1 MYNDYSDTARY
12 SGGTENNNSYGEYH
26 YSNGSNSDK
35 HDKKD
40 GGKNKFMK
48 SLALCIVLA
57 LVFGVV
63 AGAAFQVTGY
73 IGSKVTTSEASSDQV
88 ITDSSE
94 VEKAL
99 ENAGQ
104 TTTTTSGDSVS
115 TVYDVSAVAE
125 AAMPSLVSITNM
137 GEQEIQS
144 FFGTYTQASES
155 SGTGIIVGKN
165 DGELL
170 IATNNHVVEGSEQLN
185 VCFID
190 NEIVSAL
197 VKGTDATNDLA
208 VIAVS
213 LSDIPEDTLNKISIA
228 QLGDSESLK
237 IGEPVIAIGNALGY
251 GQSVTTGVIS
261 ALDREVTIENMTS
274 SLIQTDAAI
283 NPGNSGGA
291 LLNMQGQVIGI
302 NSAKL
307 ASSQVEGMGYA
318 IPISTAEPII
328 DDLMNRKT
336 RTAVDE
342 DKRGYLGISGVD
354 VTSDISKQMGIP
366 TGAYVAAVVDGSAA
380 DKAGLKKGDVITK
393 FDGSGVSSMTSLK
406 ELMSYYEAG
415 ETVDITFKRADNG
428 EYTEQTVQITLSD
441 QSAVQQDS
449 GSQNNGNAGRQEN
462 NGGSPEKELQE

>member
-165 DGELL
+165 DDELL

-336 RTAVDE
+336 RTTVDE

-449 GSQNNGNAGRQEN
+449 GSQNNGNAGRQ
-462 NGGSPEKELQE
+462 GK

>member
-165 DGELL
+165 DDELL

-213 LSDIPEDTLNKISIA
+213 LSDIPEETLNKISIA
-228 QLGDSESLK
+228 QLGDSDSLK

-291 LLNMQGQVIGI
+291 LLNLQGQVIGI

-336 RTAVDE
+336 RTTVDE

-366 TGAYVAAVVDGSAA
+366 TVVDGSAA

-449 GSQNNGNAGRQEN
+449 GSQNNGNAGRQ
-462 NGGSPEKELQE
+462 GK

>member
-144 FFGTYTQASES
+144 FFGTYTQPSES
-155 SGTGIIVGKN
+155 SGTGIIIGKN
-165 DGELL
+165 DDELL

-190 NEIVSAL
+190 NEVASAL
-197 VKGTDATNDLA
+197 VKGTDPSNDLA

-213 LSDIPEDTLNKISIA
+213 LSDIPEETLNKISIA
-228 QLGDSESLK
+228 QLGDSDSLK

-291 LLNMQGQVIGI
+291 LLNLQGQVIGN

-449 GSQNNGNAGRQEN
+449 GSQNNGNAGRQ
-462 NGGSPEKELQE
+462 GK

>member
-165 DGELL
+165 DDELL

-213 LSDIPEDTLNKISIA
+213 LSDIPEETLNKISIA

-336 RTAVDE
+336 RTTVDE

-380 DKAGLKKGDVITK
+380 DQAGLKKGDIITK

-428 EYTEQTVQITLSD
+428 EYAEQTVQITLSD

-449 GSQNNGNAGRQEN
+449 GSQNNGNAGRQ
-462 NGGSPEKELQE
+462 GK

>member
-26 YSNGSNSDK
+26 CSNGSNSDK
-35 HDKKD
+35 QDKKD

-144 FFGTYTQASES
+144 FFGTYTQPSES
-155 SGTGIIVGKN
+155 SGTGIIIGKN
-165 DGELL
+165 DDELL

-190 NEIVSAL
+190 NEVASAL
-197 VKGTDATNDLA
+197 VKGTDPSNDLA

-213 LSDIPEDTLNKISIA
+213 LSDIPEETLDKITIA
-228 QLGDSESLK
+228 QLGDSDSLK

-291 LLNMQGQVIGI
+291 LLNLQGQVIGI

-380 DKAGLKKGDVITK
+380 DQAGLKKGDIITK

-449 GSQNNGNAGRQEN
+449 GSQNNGNAGRQ
-462 NGGSPEKELQE
+462 GK

>member
-165 DGELL
+165 DDELL

-342 DKRGYLGISGVD
+342 DKRGYLGTSGVD

-449 GSQNNGNAGRQEN
+449 GSQNNGNAGRQ
-462 NGGSPEKELQE
+462 GK

>member
-40 GGKNKFMK
+40 GGKNRFMK

-73 IGSKVTTSEASSDQV
+73 IGRKVTTSEASSDQV
-88 ITDSSE
+88 ITDSDE

-165 DGELL
+165 DDELL

-213 LSDIPEDTLNKISIA
+213 LSDIPEETLNKISIA
-228 QLGDSESLK
+228 QLGDSDSLK

-291 LLNMQGQVIGI
+291 LLNLQGQVIGI

-342 DKRGYLGISGVD
+342 DKRRYLGISGVD

-380 DKAGLKKGDVITK
+380 DQAGLKKGDIITK

-449 GSQNNGNAGRQEN
+449 GSQNNGNAGRQ
-462 NGGSPEKELQE
+462 GK

>member
-35 HDKKD
+35 QDKKD

-165 DGELL
+165 DDELL

-213 LSDIPEDTLNKISIA
+213 LSDIPEETLNKISIA

-237 IGEPVIAIGNALGY
+237 IGDPVIAIGNALGY

-336 RTAVDE
+336 RTTVDE

-449 GSQNNGNAGRQEN
+449 GSQNNGNAGRQ
-462 NGGSPEKELQE
+462 GK